1 MGSVGIFRK
10 SGEKSEKRWR
20 KSVSVQKCQVIAE
33 YKELVGSCAD
43 IPQSLELSRII
54 FFTAAAVT
62 HQKMYIQHPVTQMVP
77 KPSPLRW
84 GFFEFGKVEWEIGDK
99 QITGYIRI

>member
-1 MGSVGIFRK
+1 MGMVGIFRK

-20 KSVSVQKCQVIAE
+20 KHVPVQKCQVIAE

-54 FFTAAAVT
+54 FFTAAACN
-62 HQKMYIQHPVTQMVP
+62 
-77 KPSPLRW
+77 SPNDVYPASSHSD
-84 GFFEFGKVEWEIGDK
+84 GAETITFEVGIFLNLERSNGK
-99 QITGYIRI
+99 